1 MAENIPW
8 VLHSDWMTTIKY
20 LSHSNSLITTSMDG
34 NLLMLDFEKRHL
46 KWSGKEHAHGIYS
59 CDYCRS
65 SLSTTTSCSL
75 DFMTSI
81 DLQNASLKLFF
92 YYCCIF
98 PNLNHH
104 RVVGFR
110 KVWELSVCSWNCR
123 SYNFIVTCGLERYI
137 NIWNPFTAKT
147 MGVLHGHE
155 ASVFVSIFFH
165 FCEKRT

>member
-1 MAENIPW
+1 VHEKNLPPGMAENIPW

-65 SLSTTTSCSL
+65 SLSTATSCSL

-92 YYCCIF
+92 
-98 PNLNHH
+98 
-104 RVVGFR
+104 
-110 KVWELSVCSWNCR
+110 
-123 SYNFIVTCGLERYI
+123 
-137 NIWNPFTAKT
+137 
-147 MGVLHGHE
+147 
-155 ASVFVSIFFH
+155 
-165 FCEKRT
+165 